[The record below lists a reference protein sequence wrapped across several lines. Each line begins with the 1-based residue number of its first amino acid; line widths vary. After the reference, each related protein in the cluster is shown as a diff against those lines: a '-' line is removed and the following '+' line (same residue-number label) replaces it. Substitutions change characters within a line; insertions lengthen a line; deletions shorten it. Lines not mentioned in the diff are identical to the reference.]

1 MAKGTCTLLAAIV
14 YGVEKNIFPL
24 YELYPTVRLW
34 FNKWRV
40 IRHSREAK
48 LDLKV
53 LREQD
58 LIKEVEINNT
68 QIWLCHGLFVRG
80 GKVKIELERD
90 APTLR

>member
-1 MAKGTCTLLAAIV
+1 M
-14 YGVEKNIFPL
+14 
-24 YELYPTVRLW
+24 RLW

-40 IRHSREAK
+40 IRHIREAK

-58 LIKEVEINNT
+58 LIKKLRLTTPRFGYVTAYRIRGDIDEVPEVRSV
-68 QIWLCHGLFVRG
+68 FVRG